1 MISEGWALSF
11 MKKEYITMNLADLIP
26 YAKNARKNDATVP
39 ELTEDIKQVGY
50 ISPIIVDENNEILA
64 GHTRLRALQAAGY
77 HEAEI
82 LRVSGLQEAQKR
94 KFRLYDNKVGEK
106 SEWDFDLLAEEIA
119 DLDFGDLKLDW
130 NLPEIEIDEEPTWI
144 KNHASEKYSY
154 YGETRERSFEISN
167 FKWYDETRVEGKYN
181 MPTNRPTQHRPKELI
196 GFDHMLPSTEFHKG
210 VHFYLYDYMF
220 ERIWNSPFQYF
231 EKLKRFDCC
240 ISPDFSLYTDMPIA
254 MQIWNT
260 FRNRL
265 LTQMMQ
271 DYGIEV
277 IPAIMWSTPES
288 YEFCFDGMPK
298 HSVLA
303 VETVGCARNKED
315 KKCWFDGMTAAMER
329 LEPSGI
335 VLYGSDLGFNFGDIE
350 VTRIKNTN
358 GERMAKSKKKEK

>member
-1 MISEGWALSF
+1 MELVTR
-11 MKKEYITMNLADLIP
+11 KLTDLIP
-26 YAKNARKNDATVP
+26 YEKNARFNDATIPDLVKSMQQ
-39 ELTEDIKQVGY
+39 TGY
-50 ISPIIVDENNEILA
+50 NSPIVVDENNEILA
-64 GHTRLRALQAAGY
+64 GHSRQKALMAMGEK
-77 HEAEI
+77 EAQVI
-82 LRVSGLQEAQKR
+82 LVTGLTEEQKR

-106 SEWDFDLLAEEIA
+106 SQWDFDLLAEEIA
-119 DLDFGDLKLDW
+119 DLDFGDLTATLDW
-130 NLPEIEIDEEPTWI
+130 GLNIPEIQPEEPAEDEAPKWK
-144 KNHASEKYSY
+144 KNHASDKYSY

-167 FKWYDETRVEGKYN
+167 FKYYDETRVEGKYN
-181 MPTNRPTQHRPKELI
+181 MPTNRPTQHVPNGLI
-196 GFDHMLPSTEFHKG
+196 GFDHMLPSTEFDKG

-303 VETVGCARNKED
+303 VETVGCAKNKED

-329 LEPSGI
+329 LEPTGI
-335 VLYGSDLGFNFGDIE
+335 ILYGSDLGFDFGGIE
-350 VTRIKNTN
+350 VTKIKNTN
-358 GERMAKSKKKEK
+358 GERMAKSAKEKKNK

>member
-1 MISEGWALSF
+1 
-11 MKKEYITMNLADLIP
+11 MKKELVTVSLDDLIP

-39 ELTEDIKQVGY
+39 DLAEDMKQVGY
-50 ISPIIVDENNEILA
+50 ISPIVVDERNEILA
-64 GHTRLRALQAAGY
+64 GHTRARALKLNG
-77 HEAEI
+77 ETDVEVM
-82 LRVSGLQEAQKR
+82 RVTGLTEEQKR

-106 SEWDFDLLAEEIA
+106 SEWDFDLLVDEIA
-119 DLDFGDLKLDW
+119 DLDFGGLADKLEW
-130 NLPEIEIDEEPTWI
+130 GVELPEIQPDEPDEEEAPVWK
-144 KNHASEKYSY
+144 KNHASDKYSY

-167 FKWYDETRVEGKYN
+167 FKYYDETRVEGKYN
-181 MPTNRPTQHRPKELI
+181 IPTNRPTQHVPKGLI
-196 GFDHMLPSTEFHKG
+196 GFDHMLPSTEYQLG

-231 EKLKRFDCC
+231 EKLKRFDCV

-303 VETVGCARNKED
+303 VETVGCAKNKED

-329 LEPSGI
+329 LEPTGI
-335 VLYGSDLGFNFGDIE
+335 ILYGSDLGFDFGGIP
-350 VTRIKNTN
+350 VTKMKNTN
-358 GERMAKSKKKEK
+358 GERMAKSAKEKKK